1 MSREQKE
8 TYRTLIVDD
17 HPIVR
22 QGIRSMLEFEEC
34 YEVVA
39 DASSAPTA
47 LGLIE
52 KDPPDIAIFDISL
65 EGSDGLDL
73 IKSVRAMEYE
83 FPILVMSMHD
93 ESLYAERVL
102 RCGGNGY
109 IMKSELSDN
118 LAEALQRLRNGK
130 IYVSDA
136 IQERFLQN
144 MTTTGSTSSRGIE
157 SLSDRELEVYRH
169 IGHGVSTRE
178 IADRL
183 HLSVKT
189 IETYR
194 AHIKE
199 KLNLSNASELV
210 SAATRWVNQQEGLQ

>member
-1 MSREQKE
+1 
-8 TYRTLIVDD
+8 
-17 HPIVR
+17 
-22 QGIRSMLEFEEC
+22 
-34 YEVVA
+34 
-39 DASSAPTA
+39 
-47 LGLIE
+47 
-52 KDPPDIAIFDISL
+52 
-65 EGSDGLDL
+65 
-73 IKSVRAMEYE
+73 
-83 FPILVMSMHD
+83 
-93 ESLYAERVL
+93 
-102 RCGGNGY
+102 
-109 IMKSELSDN
+109 MKSELSDN

-144 MTTTGSTSSRGIE
+144 MTTTGTSSSRGIE

-210 SAATRWVNQQEGLQ
+210 SAATRWVNQQEGL